1 MILSLETL
9 LERSMNELE
18 FVAAMRAA
26 ISEFSRYRDAIPTI
40 PQSYSRLLLRKTGAF
55 ELVAMQWSA
64 GAVSP
69 IHDHGESRCWV
80 VMLDGVLDV
89 ENYDRVDD
97 GLSSK
102 ATLVRTEDMRLKPGD
117 LDHRLNWREL
127 HRVKNATPQPVYSV
141 QLYAAPQI
149 DYAVVDETT
158 MLCRRALPAYDS
170 AFEL

>member
-1 MILSLETL
+1 
-9 LERSMNELE
+9 MNEPE
-18 FVAAMRAA
+18 FVAAMRSA
-26 ISEFSRYRDAIPTI
+26 IADFSKYRSSIPTI
-40 PQSYSRLLLRKTGAF
+40 PQSYSRLLLRKTNAF

-80 VMLDGVLDV
+80 VMLDGALDV

-97 GLSSK
+97 GLSST
-102 ATLVRTEDMRLKPGD
+102 ATLVRTADMRLTPGV

-127 HRVKNATPQPVYSV
+127 HRVRNASPQSVYSV

-149 DYAVVDETT
+149 DYAVVDEAT
-158 MLCRRALPAYDS
+158 MLCRRAFPTYDS
-170 AFEL
+170 TFDL